1 MIKLIRPNNQI
12 NPIYFPNMTFM
23 AQKHLSSEFLD
34 YLAANP
40 AGGERPSR
48 LPSLGELSHEL
59 HLSVSTLREQMEVAR
74 ALGFVEARP
83 RTGIRRLPYTFL
95 PAVRQSLSYAI
106 TLDQEY
112 FHKFADLRRNVETCY
127 WYQAVGLLTRQDHE
141 TLRALMARA
150 WEQLRGTQIHIPQVE
165 HRELHLT
172 IYRRLDNPF
181 VTGILEA
188 FWEAYEAVGLNFYA
202 DYSYLEEVWGYHQ
215 RMVDAICKGDLEA
228 GYNALLVHT
237 DLIRHRAV
245 ADENGVTM
253 IMHEKEI

>member
-1 MIKLIRPNNQI
+1 
-12 NPIYFPNMTFM
+12 M
-23 AQKHLSSEFLD
+23 AHKRLSSEFLD
-34 YLAANP
+34 YLVASP
-40 AGGERPSR
+40 AGEERSLR
-48 LPSLGELSHEL
+48 LPSLGELSQEL
-59 HLSVSTLREQMEVAR
+59 QVSVSTLREQMEVAR

-83 RTGIRRLPYTFL
+83 RTGIRRLPYSFQ
-95 PAVRQSLSYAI
+95 PAVRESLSYAI
-106 TLDQEY
+106 ALNQEY

-150 WEQLRGTQIHIPQVE
+150 WEQLRGTQIQIPHAE
-165 HRELHLT
+165 HRQLHLT
-172 IYRRLDNPF
+172 IYSRIDNPF

-188 FWEAYEAVGLNFYA
+188 FWEAYEAVGLNLYA
-202 DYSYLEEVWGYHQ
+202 DYSYQQEVWGYHQ

-237 DLIRHRAV
+237 DLLRHRAV
-245 ADENGVTM
+245 ADENGVTV